1 MNRTARIQT
10 WAGLA
15 TIVALPL
22 LYLGATNELLPVTVL
37 GLVVFTAGMLIT
49 PTLRFLPGPKEESS
63 SRQAASRPRPAGRQR
78 AAGQAGEESPA
89 ATHRPQQPREE

>member
-22 LYLGATNELLPVTVL
+22 LYLGAMNELLPVTVI

-49 PTLRFLPGPKEESS
+49 PALRFLPGPKEASS
-63 SRQAASRPRPAGRQR
+63 PQQATSRPRPAE
-78 AAGQAGEESPA
+78 GQTTGGEESSA
-89 ATHRPQQPREE
+89 TTHRPQQPHEE